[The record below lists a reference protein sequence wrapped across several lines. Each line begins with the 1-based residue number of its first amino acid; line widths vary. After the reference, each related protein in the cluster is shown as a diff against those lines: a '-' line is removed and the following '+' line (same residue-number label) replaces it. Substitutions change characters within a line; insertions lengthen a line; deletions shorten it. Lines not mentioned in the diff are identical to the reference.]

1 MTSEIDLSKKKNVAL
16 HSSDHNSDDELGL
29 KEVDFGESSKKIVED
44 LEVKDAQLIF
54 HSIWHELEEEVGV
67 ENLHFP
73 AEIFWLNGAPGAGK
87 GTQTAFIME
96 FRDLT
101 EKPIIVSE
109 LLNSPEAR
117 KKIDAGLLA
126 GDREV
131 TRLVL
136 RTLLEPNYQSGAIV
150 DGYPR
155 TKTQVECLKLFHAR
169 LTELRSKYLGTF
181 QEAQFPKPRFH
192 IIMLF
197 IDEEESVRRQFIR
210 GQRTMEHNAEVK
222 ASGVGQVREVR
233 RTDLDEDAAH
243 RRYKTFKESTY
254 DSLTTLRDVF
264 HYHFINAHGSVIEV
278 QQRIIQELKYQS
290 SLELD
295 ESTHDCISSIPL
307 AEKLS
312 LHARQLLVQ
321 RLDSYQKFH
330 SELFEQVVGLIKSK
344 FIPIV
349 EKHSISGLAYI
360 NSEAPVFADPLA
372 IAILIDVFTER
383 GFTAVV
389 DIRKM
394 EVPSRIDPKTYE
406 IINRVKKVYRVRI
419 NFPGSKIR
427 RGL

>member
-1 MTSEIDLSKKKNVAL
+1 MRT
-16 HSSDHNSDDELGL
+16 
-29 KEVDFGESSKKIVED
+29 ESSEPSSPKMVKDEEAENEDAANAPLKPGAEKQVED

-54 HSIWHELEEEVGV
+54 QAVWHELEEEVGV
-67 ENLHFP
+67 ENLRFP
-73 AEIFWLNGAPGAGK
+73 AEIFWLNGSPGAGK

-109 LLNSPEAR
+109 LLKSPEAR
-117 KKIDAGLLA
+117 KKMDAGMLA

-136 RTLLEPNYQSGAIV
+136 RSLLNPSYESGAIV

-155 TKTQVECLKLFHAR
+155 TKTQVECLKLFHGR
-169 LTELRSKYLGTF
+169 LSELRSKYLGTF
-181 QEAQFPKPRFH
+181 QEEQFPKPRFH

-197 IDEEESVRRQFIR
+197 IDEEESVRRQLLR
-210 GQRTMEHNAEVK
+210 GQRTLEHNAEVE
-222 ASGVGQVREVR
+222 ASGVGEKREVR
-233 RTDLDEDAAH
+233 KTDLDEEAAH

-254 DSLTTLRDVF
+254 HSLTTLREVF
-264 HYHFINAHGSVIEV
+264 HYHFINAHGTVIEI

-295 ESTHDCISSIPL
+295 EATYDRISSIPL
-307 AEKLS
+307 AQKLS
-312 LHARQLLVQ
+312 LHARQLLVH
-321 RLDSYQKFH
+321 RLDSYEKFH
-330 SELFEQVVGLIKSK
+330 SQLFGQVVELIQSK

-360 NSEAPVFADPLA
+360 NSEDSIFADPLA
-372 IAILIDVFTER
+372 IAILIGVFTER

-394 EVPSRIDPKTYE
+394 EVPERIDPKSYE
-406 IINRVKKVYRVRI
+406 IINKVKKVYRVRI

>member
-1 MTSEIDLSKKKNVAL
+1 MLPKSKAEQPISTNSSSSTEDQSNESIIPADFENKGKKK
-16 HSSDHNSDDELGL
+16 
-29 KEVDFGESSKKIVED
+29 VED

-54 HSIWHELEEEVGV
+54 HSIWHELEQEVGV

-73 AEIFWLNGAPGAGK
+73 AEIFWLNGSPGAGK

-131 TRLVL
+131 TKLVL
-136 RTLLEPNYQSGAIV
+136 RNLLEPNYQSGAIV

-155 TKTQVECLKLFHAR
+155 TKTQVECLKLFHRR
-169 LTELRSKYLGTF
+169 LTELRHKYLGTF

-210 GQRTMEHNAEVK
+210 GQRSLDHNAEVD
-222 ASGVGQVREVR
+222 ASGVGKRREVR
-233 RTDLDEDAAH
+233 KTDLDEAAAH
-243 RRYKTFKESTY
+243 SRYKTFKESTY

-295 ESTHDCISSIPL
+295 ELTHDQISSIPL
-307 AEKLS
+307 AQKLS

-330 SELFEQVVGLIKSK
+330 PELFEQVVGLIKSK

-360 NSEAPVFADPLA
+360 NSEASVFDDPLA
-372 IAILIDVFTER
+372 VAMLIDIFTER

-389 DIRKM
+389 DIRRM

-419 NFPGSKIR
+419 NFPGSTIR